1 MSVCNAEKSALQFC
15 DMKLKTV
22 TLRGYKSIANLE
34 AFELRNINVL
44 IGANGAGKSNFIGIF
59 KLLAALADGNL
70 QTFVQ
75 KEGGPDAL
83 LYGSRKRTQQL
94 DVEIYFDQ
102 NSSGIANK
110 YLISLIPTADNR
122 LIFSDQ
128 VASIDGHFDISFC
141 PVGSAHEEFLQNNQG
156 PASSYVR
163 TAMQS
168 WRQYH
173 FHDTSD
179 SAAVKRPHASN
190 DNLRIK
196 PGADN
201 LAAYIV
207 KLQQDHPAA
216 YRRIVDTIK
225 LAAPFFGG
233 FIIRSPLPETIEL
246 EWFEQSD
253 PDTPYKAHVLSDGTL
268 RFICL
273 TALLMQPVQ
282 LLPDTVI
289 IDEPELGLHP
299 YAINILADM
308 LKQVAETKQI
318 IVSTQSVE
326 LLNAFEPQDV
336 VVVERESGATIFKR
350 LDTTDLQAWLEDYN
364 LGDLWKRNVLGGRP
378 TR

>member
-1 MSVCNAEKSALQFC
+1 
-15 DMKLKTV
+15 MKLNSITV
-22 TLRGYKSIANLE
+22 RGYKSIAALE
-34 AFELRNINVL
+34 GFELRNLNVL

-75 KEGGPDAL
+75 KQGGPDAL
-83 LYGSRKRTQQL
+83 LHGSRKRTQQI
-94 DVEIYFDQ
+94 DAEIYFEE
-102 NSSGIANK
+102 NSYGVSNG
-110 YLISLIPTADNR
+110 YRISLSPTVDNR
-122 LIFSDQ
+122 LIFSREETW
-128 VASIDGHFDISFC
+128 IDGHYVTKAIAL
-141 PVGSAHEEFLQNNQG
+141 GAAHDEAKLRADRQ
-156 PASSYVR
+156 AVSKYVR
-163 TAMQS
+163 PAMQS

-173 FHDTSD
+173 FHDTGD
-179 SAAVKRPHASN
+179 SAAVKRPHGSN
-190 DNLRIK
+190 DNLRLK
-196 PGADN
+196 PAADN
-201 LAAYIV
+201 LAAYLARL
-207 KLQQDHPAA
+207 KKTSSDA
-216 YRRIVDTIK
+216 YQRIVDTIK

-233 FIIRSPLPETIEL
+233 FVIRDPLPDSIEL

-273 TALLMQPVQ
+273 TTLLMQPVE
-282 LLPDTVI
+282 LLPDTVL

-299 YAINILADM
+299 YAINLLADM
-308 LKQVAETKQI
+308 LKQVAETKQV

-336 VVVERESGATIFKR
+336 VVVERDSGATVLNR
-350 LDTTDLQAWLEDYN
+350 LDSDELKDWLEDYD